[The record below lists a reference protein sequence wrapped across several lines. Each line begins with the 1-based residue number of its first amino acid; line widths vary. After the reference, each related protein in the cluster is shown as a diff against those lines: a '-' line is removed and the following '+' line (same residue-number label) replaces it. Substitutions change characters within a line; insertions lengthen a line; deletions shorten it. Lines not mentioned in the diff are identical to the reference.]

1 MFHTRQFSILGEDIV
16 NQSSPLIANAI
27 DHFDEHGDPVQVSV
41 SYELIQLLS
50 DQLYQSPLKAIEELV
65 VNAYDADASECRVY
79 VPSPSNSDQNFA
91 IVFDNGVGMDYTG
104 LIDLWQIGRSNKRTE
119 EIESRR
125 KRKQIGKFGIGKL
138 ATYAIANRLTYVTK
152 SSQGSILSVTVD
164 FTKFLPSPTGK
175 VEPIHLPVRDIDDWD
190 RFSDESYISEIFNT
204 TGIHSDALD
213 ETDSWTIAILED
225 LKAKAR
231 EIKEGRLKWVL
242 STAMPLGDSFHL
254 YLNGQ
259 EVQSSKEDYEEV
271 VKFDMKDLPKERL
284 QALERSTGEAW
295 SVDGDYLKSNTFKSG
310 IAGTVT
316 VTREMLFGGKSDDLH
331 RSHGFFIQVRGRL
344 INEDDPLFGLRPL
357 RYGTFNRLRAD
368 IDADDLDQGLKA
380 SRDTIEESELK
391 EKFRSVLREIF
402 NEADTRYQIKTDD
415 TETTAQPKEGEKEIV
430 SPYQVEYPIADAL
443 TIQKTDTQG
452 TEADEDWFYIE
463 IDADTDLEALIQ
475 SLYTTPRNKFRYQYR
490 GDNLASRLVRFN
502 PRTSTFW
509 LNQDHELVREYASDG
524 QAKRLLE
531 DFVTAEALLEIYLR
545 ESQLPP
551 HIVGVVLEQR
561 DSLLRRLVKDR
572 TYTLST
578 IGKLLRDAAND
589 MNELEVMIVVAVRSL
604 GFVATHI
611 SGADQPDGI
620 ARFIEYPGGKKKIT
634 LEAKSSHDIPSL
646 SAIDFAGLQSHMI
659 EKEAD
664 GCLLVAPDYPGQSK
678 ADNQAARR
686 AENLRIS
693 CWTVNQLAEFVEAAE
708 SRQFNAIDL
717 LDVVLNDFSPDQ
729 VKMKIEQLFSEPTED
744 MAEIYRAILK
754 ALQELERRLIDGHRT
769 IEQITTEISR
779 IPKFHD
785 VKRDSV
791 KEAVR
796 DMVGLSDG
804 GMMLKGED
812 VILHVVPEELAR
824 RLSDFTKQD
833 IKPRRISEFRNNE

>member
-65 VNAYDADASECRVY
+65 VNAYDADATECYVY
-79 VPSPSNSDQNFA
+79 VPSPSETNKDFA
-91 IVFDNGVGMDYTG
+91 IVFDDGIGMDLDG
-104 LIDLWQIGRSNKRTE
+104 LVELWKIGESNKRTD
-119 EIESRR
+119 EIQSKR

-138 ATYAIANRLTYVTK
+138 AAHAIANQLTYVTK
-152 SSQGSILSVTVD
+152 SSQGSILSVTVN
-164 FTKFLPSPTGK
+164 FTKFSSSREEE
-175 VEPIHLPVRDIDDWD
+175 VNAIRLPVRDIDDWD
-190 RFSDESYISEIFNT
+190 RFCDESHISEILQRVGVNPEMLSK
-204 TGIHSDALD
+204 TG
-213 ETDSWTIAILED
+213 SWTIAILED
-225 LKAKAR
+225 LKTKAR
-231 EIKEGRLKWVL
+231 KIKEANLKWVL
-242 STAMPLGDSFHL
+242 STAMPLRPDFCLH
-254 YLNGQ
+254 LNGQ
-259 EVQSSKEDYEEV
+259 EIQSSKEDYEEIV
-271 VKFDMKDLPKERL
+271 TFDLKDLPKERL
-284 QALERSTGEAW
+284 KSLQKSTSENW
-295 SVDGDYLKSNTFKSG
+295 SVQGESLKSDSFESG
-310 IAGTVT
+310 ITGTVK
-316 VTREMLFGGKSDDLH
+316 VTEKSLYGGKSDDLQ
-331 RSHGFFIQVRGRL
+331 RSHGFFIQVLGRL
-344 INEDDPLFGLRPL
+344 INGDDPLFGLQPL

-415 TETTAQPKEGEKEIV
+415 TETTAQPKEGEKKIV

-509 LNQDHELVREYASDG
+509 LNQDHELVKEYAGDG

-545 ESQLPP
+545 ESRLPP
-551 HIVGVVLEQR
+551 HIVGEVLEQR
-561 DSLLRRLVKDR
+561 DSLLRRLVKDK
-572 TYTLST
+572 TYTLAT
-578 IGKLLRDAAND
+578 IGKLLRDAAAD
-589 MNELEVMIVVAVRSL
+589 MNELEVMIVVATRAL

-611 SGADQPDGI
+611 SGSGEPDGI
-620 ARFIEYPGGKKKIT
+620 ARFIEYPGGEKKIT
-634 LEAKSSHDIPSL
+634 LEAKSSDEVPSL
-646 SAIDFAGLQSHMI
+646 TTIDFAGLQSHVD
-659 EKEAD
+659 KNSAD
-664 GCLLVAPDYPGQSK
+664 GCLLVAPEYPGQSA
-678 ADNQAARR
+678 ADNEAARR
-686 AENLRIS
+686 AENQRIS
-693 CWTVNQLAEFVEAAE
+693 CWTVKQFAAFVESAE

-717 LDVVLNDFSPDQ
+717 LDIVLNCFAPDNVTAKLEEMTSQPSKNKSP
-729 VKMKIEQLFSEPTED
+729 LYS
-744 MAEIYRAILK
+744 AILQS
-754 ALQELERRLIDGHRT
+754 LQKLEGRMIDDLRNVGM
-769 IEQITTEISR
+769 ITTEVSR
-779 IPKFHD
+779 LSEFSEITQSD
-785 VKRDSV
+785 IR
-791 KEAVR
+791 EAVR
-796 DMVGLSDG
+796 DMVSLSDG
-804 GMMLKGED
+804 GMMLKGDD
-812 VILHVVPEELAR
+812 VIVHVAPEELAR

-833 IKPRRISEFRNNE
+833 IKSRRISEFRNNE